1 MGAFDVSKMGNSSK
15 QIMTNARRLVERA
28 KAFGMEI
35 AALSKKKLNPTLLN
49 QVIAAGPI
57 EGLALARSLNGSD
70 ITELNSLYSQIG
82 DTGLSTAKQVA
93 TNQTSFVINVQAG
106 VGDKNTIG
114 KSVVEAIRAFE
125 RTSGTSW
132 RTS

>member
-1 MGAFDVSKMGNSSK
+1 
-15 QIMTNARRLVERA
+15 
-28 KAFGMEI
+28 
-35 AALSKKKLNPTLLN
+35 
-49 QVIAAGPI
+49 
-57 EGLALARSLNGSD
+57 LNGSD

-114 KSVVEAIRAFE
+114 KSVVEAIKAFE